1 MGEDNYWLTLKNG
14 TSSVVGLANELTQI
28 GVDELK
34 AGKINHMV
42 SITAADY
49 AALTSSFPAKG
60 TDGKID
66 VNKHPN
72 APPCGP
78 ARLPARKL

>member
-1 MGEDNYWLTLKNG
+1 MLAKPNFGGVGEDNYWLTLKNG

-49 AALTSSFPAKG
+49 AALVSSFPREG
-60 TDGKID
+60 YRRQD
-66 VNKHPN
+66 
-72 APPCGP
+72 
-78 ARLPARKL
+78 

>member
-1 MGEDNYWLTLKNG
+1 MLAKPNFGGVGEDNYWLTLKNG

-49 AALTSSFPAKG
+49 AAMTASSRRR
-60 TDGKID
+60 
-66 VNKHPN
+66 
-72 APPCGP
+72 APT
-78 ARLPARKL
+78 ARST